1 MELEVRGAKSQRRQL
16 RESTDLMGSVRAA
29 VSTVLHV
36 GNVLGVDFVC
46 NNSLDSSTH
55 FSVYIKLSYYVLH
68 FHLYLFGG
76 GNIFLYYL
84 V

>member
-1 MELEVRGAKSQRRQL
+1 
-16 RESTDLMGSVRAA
+16 MGSVRAA

-36 GNVLGVDFVC
+36 GNVLGVGFVC
-46 NNSLDSSTH
+46 NNSLDSSTR

-76 GNIFLYYL
+76 QYL
-84 V
+84 SLLPSLILNM